1 MTTFNETPESAYVVL
16 RLGERRFAVPA
27 QAVEELTGASQLHKF
42 PHTTPLVEGVIV
54 RRKRVV
60 PVRDV
65 AGLLTG
71 RALRVH
77 RFYLIVRRRYGAA
90 EELEAIPV
98 TGDCELLNSMVALPR
113 SEQQAEYIA
122 GNIELAGEQVPLLD
136 LEKLVA
142 ATAQAAG
149 PAGRAA

>member
-1 MTTFNETPESAYVVL
+1 MTTFTESPEAAYVLL

-27 QAVEELTGASQLHKF
+27 QTVEELTGASQLHKF
-42 PHTTPLVEGVIV
+42 PHTTPMVEGVIV

-65 AGLLTG
+65 SGLLTG

-90 EELEAIPV
+90 EEPEAIPV
-98 TGDCELLNSMVALPR
+98 TGDCELLSGVMALPR
-113 SEQQAEYIA
+113 DEQQAEYIL
-122 GNIELAGEQVPLLD
+122 GNIELAGEQIPVLD
-136 LEKLVA
+136 LEKVA
-142 ATAQAAG
+142 AAAPQ